1 MRKLIYPIGVINIA
15 LSMYFAV
22 NINLSTFT
30 DNELSDQKF
39 FLATSTFMA
48 LVCWI
53 MYMIDRYETK

>member
-1 MRKLIYPIGVINIA
+1 MRKLIYPIGVISIA

-30 DNELSDQKF
+30 DNELNDQKF

-48 LVCWI
+48 LVCWLFA
-53 MYMIDRYETK
+53 MINKEKI

>member
-1 MRKLIYPIGVINIA
+1 MRKLIYPIGVISIA

-48 LVCWI
+48 LVCWLFV
-53 MYMIDRYETK
+53 MIKPETK